1 MWDFVSPLKIFEL
14 KLVLTIL
21 YSINKETVI
30 ISITINLRT
39 AIFVWPEFS
48 VLTFNFV
55 LIIQSFWVPTF
66 KNILIFVS
74 SLCVSIASPVK
85 IGFPFRSLEIAIV
98 GLQNKGNPGFDY
110 NIDDKWKI
118 CSLYFLPNLKFIELT
133 IKDFSCPNGSS
144 STICGMKQII
154 SLFTIFTLLKPKFSW

>member
-21 YSINKETVI
+21 YSINKGTVI

-66 KNILIFVS
+66 KNIFIFVS
-74 SLCVSIASPVK
+74 STCVSIASPVK
-85 IGFPFRSLEIAIV
+85 IGFPFRSLWIAIV

-110 NIDDKWKI
+110 INDKWQTH
-118 CSLYFLPNLKFIELT
+118 SFYFLTNLKFIELT
-133 IKDFSCPNGSS
+133 IKDVNCPNGSS
-144 STICGMKQII
+144 STTCGMKQII
-154 SLFTIFTLLKPKFSW
+154 SLFIILALFKPNFSC

>member
-1 MWDFVSPLKIFEL
+1 MTASLVWSSEQKSWKGCSDSLKGFARIFFDLQKRMPPFKMWNLVSPLKIFEL

-39 AIFVWPEFS
+39 AIFVWPDFS

-66 KNILIFVS
+66 KNIFIFVS
-74 SLCVSIASPVK
+74 SICVSIASPVK
-85 IGFPFRSLEIAIV
+85 IGFPFRSLEIGIV

-110 NIDDKWKI
+110 KKNDKWKI
-118 CSLYFLPNLKFIELT
+118 
-133 IKDFSCPNGSS
+133 
-144 STICGMKQII
+144 
-154 SLFTIFTLLKPKFSW
+154 

>member
-74 SLCVSIASPVK
+74 SICVSIASPVK

-110 NIDDKWKI
+110 INDKLKI
-118 CSLYFLPNLKFIELT
+118 YSFYFLTILKFIELT
-133 IKDFSCPNGSS
+133 IKDVSCPNGSS
-144 STICGMKQII
+144 STICGMKQMI
-154 SLFTIFTLLKPKFSW
+154 SLFIVLTLFKSNFSC